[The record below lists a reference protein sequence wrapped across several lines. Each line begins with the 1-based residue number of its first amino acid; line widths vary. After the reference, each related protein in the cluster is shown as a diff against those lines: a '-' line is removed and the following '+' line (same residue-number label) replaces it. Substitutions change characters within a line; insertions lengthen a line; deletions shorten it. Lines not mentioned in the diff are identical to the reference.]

1 MHLVNDA
8 LKALTVLLA
17 THCSDRHLSPG
28 SSLPENKCQ
37 PIQLCLSGLPP
48 GKDAEVDNDAPI
60 LGERCGELIAIRH
73 GKGAF
78 PYALVT

>member
-1 MHLVNDA
+1 VNDA
-8 LKALTVLLA
+8 LNARTVLLA
-17 THCSDRHLSPG
+17 TLCSYRHLSPG
-28 SSLPENKCQ
+28 SSLPESKGQ

-60 LGERCGELIAIRH
+60 FGERNGELIAMDRH
-73 GKGAF
+73 AQGAF